1 MTIIDKIREVRSLK
15 CISQEYMACQ
25 LGIDTSSYHRLERG
39 TSPLSIGRLE
49 RIAAVLNV
57 SVVELLNLEK
67 PIELQPSEQS
77 NYINHLENEIKF
89 LRTQLQESIA
99 IAVQSQDSGTKDS
112 AFQVRRR

>member
-49 RIAAVLNV
+49 RIAAILNV
-57 SVVELLNLEK
+57 SVVELLSLEK
-67 PIELQPSEQS
+67 PNELKPVEQS

-89 LRTQLQESIA
+89 LRTQLQESLA
-99 IAVQSQDSGTKDS
+99 IVVQSQESTNNDS
-112 AFQVRRR
+112 AFQARRR